1 MPHVL
6 EDPVFPT
13 LKSGGTE
20 AFRTQTQKDMVFR
33 AASDISENETKQNKK
48 TKMRNVRV
56 MVLKNQ
62 SGSRSANRRTWLSES
77 DQGT

>member
-33 AASDISENETKQNKK
+33 AASDISEN
-48 TKMRNVRV
+48 
-56 MVLKNQ
+56 
-62 SGSRSANRRTWLSES
+62 
-77 DQGT
+77 